1 MCTKSDIRSIIVA
14 KASSIVKSSRNNKHF
29 LSKIDLSY
37 ELLLRLFL
45 INNRVFSFTNLF
57 IFFEHLFDIF
67 LISNKCN
74 DLIHKYN
81 KLQNE
86 KKEMIKEYDGMKK
99 DNNIS
104 KDQKQDFEDRIL
116 DLSFQIDDVHQ
127 RWVKCNGGVSTN
139 ILP

>member
-1 MCTKSDIRSIIVA
+1 MKKIILIMILFMGCSMHTLSNV
-14 KASSIVKSSRNNKHF
+14 SSF
-29 LSKIDLSY
+29 
-37 ELLLRLFL
+37 
-45 INNRVFSFTNLF
+45 
-57 IFFEHLFDIF
+57 LFDIF

-86 KKEMIKEYDGMKK
+86 KKEMIEEYDGMKK